1 MATESSDL
9 KRQLGL
15 LSVFSIAAGAMI
27 SSGLFVLPGLAY
39 AEAGPAVTLS
49 YALAAVLMIPVML
62 SKAEL
67 ATAMPKSG
75 GSYFFIERSL
85 GPLVGTVAGLANWL
99 SIALKSA
106 FALVGIGALATV
118 LFPSL
123 GLREIKAVA
132 LIACAFF
139 AVLNVVSIKG
149 TGRLQ
154 GILVLG
160 LLAIVTLYC
169 LKGLPAVDL
178 DRLQGPEQPFM
189 KHGWQSVFAVAGMV
203 FISFGGL
210 TKVVSVA
217 EEVRNPARNIPLGMF
232 LAFGIVSVLY
242 VLAVLATVGIVDGK
256 DLAGSLVPL
265 SLGAGAAMGRWGIIV
280 VDVGALLAFAT
291 TANAGILAASRTPMA
306 MSRDGLVPGFLSV
319 TNKRFGSPHLAIAL
333 TTVFIMA
340 VITFLSVVDLV
351 KTGSTMMLLMFI
363 LQCLSVLIMRYSG
376 LRNYRPTFRSPLVPW
391 LPVIAIVACGFLIL
405 EMGTLPL
412 LLSGLFVIVAAVW
425 YLAYVNPRVSRES
438 AFVYMVKGII
448 AKDIAGR
455 GLENELKQ
463 ITLERDEIALDRFDR
478 LVNQA
483 IVLDLKKTISA
494 RELFREV
501 SEALSPRIEIDAT
514 HLFDLFL
521 KRERDSS
528 TVVHPGL
535 AIPHVIVEGEHTFEL
550 LLVRCKEG
558 VVFSDLH
565 PPVTTA
571 FVLVGSQDERN
582 YHLRALMAIAH
593 IVEEPGFEA
602 RWEAARNIDELRD
615 LVLLSRRTREQ

>member
-1 MATESSDL
+1 MSTESSDL

-39 AEAGPAVTLS
+39 AEAGPAVILS
-49 YALAAVLMIPVML
+49 YALAAVLMIPVLL

-123 GLREIKAVA
+123 GLQGVKAIA

-139 AVLNVVSIKG
+139 AVLNIVSIKE

-178 DRLQGPEQPFM
+178 GRLQGPDQPFM

-210 TKVVSVA
+210 TKVISVA

-242 VLAVLATVGIVDGK
+242 ILAVLVTVGIVDGK
-256 DLAGSLVPL
+256 ELAGSLVPL

-306 MSRDGLVPGFLSV
+306 MSQDGLVPRLLSA
-319 TNKRFGSPHLAIAL
+319 TNRRFGSPHLAIVL

-351 KTGSTMMLLMFI
+351 KTASTMMLLMFI
-363 LQCLSVLIMRYSG
+363 LQCFSVLIMRYSG
-376 LRNYRPTFRSPLVPW
+376 LQNYRPTFRAPLVPW
-391 LPVIAIVACGFLIL
+391 LPAIAIIACGFLIL

-412 LLSGLFVIVAAVW
+412 LLAGLFVIVAAVW

-455 GLENELKQ
+455 GLEDELKQ

-501 SEALSPRIEIDAT
+501 SEALSPRIGIDAT

-535 AIPHVIVEGEHTFEL
+535 AIPHVIVEGEHIFEL

-571 FVLVGSQDERN
+571 FVLVGSPDERN

-593 IVEEPGFEA
+593 IVEEPGFET
-602 RWEAARNIDELRD
+602 RWDAARNTDELRD
-615 LVLLSRRTREQ
+615 VVLLSRRRREQ